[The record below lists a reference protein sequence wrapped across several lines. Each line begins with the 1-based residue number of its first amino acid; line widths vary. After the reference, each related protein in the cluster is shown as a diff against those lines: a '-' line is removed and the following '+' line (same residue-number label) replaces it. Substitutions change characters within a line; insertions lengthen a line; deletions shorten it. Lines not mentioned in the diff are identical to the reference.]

1 MILSLKVQLFQELAA
16 DEFSSDLRRSHKLLH
31 YASCSS
37 FHIMQSIDVHIY
49 IFFSGNYIDVL
60 LYIFFSGYIDV
71 LLYIFFQDILM
82 YFYICSFMILTLL

>member
-37 FHIMQSIDVHIY
+37 FHIMQSIDVH
-49 IFFSGNYIDVL
+49 V
-60 LYIFFSGYIDV
+60 YIFFSGYYIDV
-71 LLYIFFQDILM
+71 LFYIFFQDI
-82 YFYICSFMILTLL
+82 IIILT

>member
-1 MILSLKVQLFQELAA
+1 MIPSLKVQLFQELAA

-49 IFFSGNYIDVL
+49 I
-60 LYIFFSGYIDV
+60 YIFFFQEIILMYFYI
-71 LLYIFFQDILM
+71 YFFQDILM
-82 YFYICSFMILTLL
+82 YFYIYFFRIY